1 MLIRALR
8 CASSPIRCNTAIPT
22 QKLKAQTPNTLSIV
36 QQQQI
41 RQARTVRVILTQD
54 LDDGKGY
61 AGEVH
66 TVKPG
71 FARNFLIPRKKAL
84 YAIPKNFERVG
95 ILDPDLM
102 AETAEER
109 AAREKKDSDEDAKAA
124 DVLRHYLRNKTL
136 TIWRKVDE
144 NAAGAVVG
152 SAGTPL
158 YPGMVDHVA
167 VRRKLSKQLRID
179 LEDHETVQIY
189 PEAISHSEID
199 DVEKEKSMEEYFKS
213 MKKLGEGE
221 ECQIQLKEIGEY
233 LVKLSLKGD
242 EVGLRLAIMKR
253 WVIVYALV
261 WNIDDKLTLSFIA
274 ILR

>member
-1 MLIRALR
+1 MTATMLFRSLR
-8 CASSPIRCNTAIPT
+8 YASSPIRCNIFTPT
-22 QKLKAQTPNTLSIV
+22 QRINAQSSNTLRIL

-54 LDDGKGY
+54 LDDGQGY
-61 AGEVH
+61 SGEVH

-71 FARNFLIPRKKAL
+71 YARNFLIPRKKAL

-95 ILDPDLM
+95 IPDPELT

-109 AAREKKDSDEDAKAA
+109 AAREKKDNDEDAKAT

-152 SAGTPL
+152 AAGTPL
-158 YPGMVDHVA
+158 HPGMVDHLA
-167 VRRKLSKQLRID
+167 VRQKLSKQLRID

-189 PEAISHSEID
+189 PDPISHTEID
-199 DVEKEKSMEEYFKS
+199 DPENDKSIEDYLTS
-213 MKKLGEGE
+213 MDKLADGED
-221 ECQIQLKEIGEY
+221 CQVQLKAVGEY
-233 LVKLSLKGD
+233 LVKISLTGD
-242 EVGLRLAIMKR
+242 EVGLRLAVVKR
-253 WVIVYALV
+253 
-261 WNIDDKLTLSFIA
+261 
-274 ILR
+274 